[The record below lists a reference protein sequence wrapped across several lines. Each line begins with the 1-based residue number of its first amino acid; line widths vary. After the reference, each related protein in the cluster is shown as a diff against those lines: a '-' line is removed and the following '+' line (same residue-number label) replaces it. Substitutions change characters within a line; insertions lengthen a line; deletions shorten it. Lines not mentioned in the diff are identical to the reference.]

1 MRLSAFIS
9 LAVLGACSACS
20 SSGVYAPSLAPRAA
34 EAIDPRV
41 PIANAPPSGPA
52 DPALVSRLDALVAEA
67 RFGDAAFRTAVGEAE
82 RLAASAGDPQSESWV
97 VAQQA
102 LSGAIAARAPV
113 TKALGDIDA
122 IASGELTRRGG
133 MAPADQAAVAS
144 AAAQVGEVDRSE
156 AAIIDRIQR
165 RLGG

>member
-1 MRLSAFIS
+1 MRLAALIPIALLS
-9 LAVLGACSACS
+9 GCSA
-20 SSGVYAPSLAPRAA
+20 SGVYAPSLARRAA

-41 PIANAPPSGPA
+41 PIPATPPSGPA
-52 DPALVSRLDALVAEA
+52 DATLVRRLNALVAEA
-67 RFGDAAFRTAVGEAE
+67 RAGDAAFRAAADEAE
-82 RLAASAGDPQSESWV
+82 RLAAGAGDPQSESWV

-122 IASGELTRRGG
+122 IAAGELARRGG
-133 MAPADQAAVAS
+133 MAPADQTAVAS
-144 AAAQVGEVDRSE
+144 AGAQVGEIDRGE
-156 AAIIDRIQR
+156 AAVIDRIQR